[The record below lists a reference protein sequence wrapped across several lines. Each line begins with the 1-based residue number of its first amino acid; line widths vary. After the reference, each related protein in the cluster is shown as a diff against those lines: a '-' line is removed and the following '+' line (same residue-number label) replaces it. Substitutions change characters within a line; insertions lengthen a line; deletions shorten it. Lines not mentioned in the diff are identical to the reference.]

1 MANTVT
7 VGIADLNVVK
17 SPDTLITYA
26 LGSCVGICLYD
37 DAAKVAGLAHIMLP
51 LSTEAKQSA
60 GGNMRR
66 YADTGIAELIQKM
79 GAKGANTARLTAKI
93 AGGAQMFSVNSAVFN
108 IGERNVAAVK
118 KVLSSYRIRIVAE
131 ETGSNYGRTQL
142 FHADTGIMEI
152 RAATKQTKMY

>member
-26 LGSCVGICLYD
+26 LGSCIGICLYD
-37 DAAKVAGLAHIMLP
+37 SAVKVAGLAHIMLP
-51 LSTEAKQSA
+51 LSTEATQG
-60 GGNMRR
+60 GGNKRR

-79 GAKGANTARLTAKI
+79 NAQGAMTARMTAKI

-118 KVLSSYRIRIVAE
+118 KVLASYNIRIIAE

-142 FHADTGIMEI
+142 FHADTGAMEI